1 MQQKQHRYYINK
13 GKSNMQ
19 AKYAQY
25 FDRKCDKNWS
35 YSKQKQIEP
44 ETVRLIETV
53 RLSILEILGDRT
65 VRLIEIFTKILEQ
78 YV

>member
-1 MQQKQHRYYINK
+1 
-13 GKSNMQ
+13 MQ
-19 AKYAQY
+19 AKYAQHL
-25 FDRKCDKNWS
+25 DRKCDKNWS

-53 RLSILEILGDRT
+53 RLSLLEILGDRT
-65 VRLIEIFTKILEQ
+65 VRLIEIFTKNLEQ